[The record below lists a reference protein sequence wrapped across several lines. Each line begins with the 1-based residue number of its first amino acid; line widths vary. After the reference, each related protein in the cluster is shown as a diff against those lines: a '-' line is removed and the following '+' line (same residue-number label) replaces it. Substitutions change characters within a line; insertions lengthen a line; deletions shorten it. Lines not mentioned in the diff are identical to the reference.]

1 VIVENSGGLSAALAE
16 FVRRIS
22 PVVLIMVAAYVLLG
36 IFAKPSG
43 PPMPF
48 KGFFVLVVGYD
59 VLEKLLR
66 YFLHQFMTRSKLS

>member
-1 VIVENSGGLSAALAE
+1 
-16 FVRRIS
+16 
-22 PVVLIMVAAYVLLG
+22 MVAAYVLLG